1 MHSLKL
7 QQSLVLNSLKTVTKF
22 DICKRTYTNQT
33 PACITYAVLYAHTH
47 THIRA
52 VIGISKNNRPHLC

>member
-7 QQSLVLNSLKTVTKF
+7 KQSLVLNSLKTVTKF

-47 THIRA
+47 THT
-52 VIGISKNNRPHLC
+52 HEL